1 MLWSLDTWSIL
12 TCKNESSI
20 FRQISRNLDLQGFL
34 LFTYN
39 IQGNFCQ
46 KKDDVD
52 KSTNFT
58 FLSIQSFWFDDF
70 LRNQSEIVVKL
81 FFESKSVNPSVF
93 LSICGFLD
101 GIEFP

>member
-1 MLWSLDTWSIL
+1 MKVRFSVKFHATSISKVSCYSHI
-12 TCKNESSI
+12 TSKVTSV
-20 FRQISRNLDLQGFL
+20 R
-34 LFTYN
+34 
-39 IQGNFCQ
+39 

-93 LSICGFLD
+93 FSICGFLD